1 MNVEVSASLREA
13 ASAAPLQSAPPEIA
27 RLGVIG
33 AGQMGNGIAHV
44 AALAGLLVTMLDV
57 KAEALDKA
65 MSVMARNMERQ
76 VNRKLI
82 TAEDKDAAL
91 GRISTST
98 DYASFADAD
107 LVIE

>member
-1 MNVEVSASLREA
+1 MNVEVTPTPVP
-13 ASAAPLQSAPPEIA
+13 APLLAGTPEIA
-27 RLGVIG
+27 HVGIVG

-44 AALAGLLVTMLDV
+44 CALAGVAVTMLDV

-65 MSVMARNMERQ
+65 MAVMARNMERQ